1 MLKLILFILLFFSDS
16 IDISYSQN
24 TTNLEC
30 ASENEFR
37 EDCRDDAI
45 VTYTEYT
52 YLILGAF
59 PRTIVMPSCEDGG
72 EFRCPLDSCNSEPDE
87 EEAAVSE
94 IE

>member
-1 MLKLILFILLFFSDS
+1 MLKFILFTLLFFSDS
-16 IDISYSQN
+16 IDISFSQN

-30 ASENEFR
+30 ASEIDFSE
-37 EDCRDDAI
+37 ECRDDTV

-59 PRTIVMPSCEDGG
+59 PRTIVMPSCVDGG
-72 EFRCPLDSCNSEPDE
+72 EFRCPLGSCNSEPDE